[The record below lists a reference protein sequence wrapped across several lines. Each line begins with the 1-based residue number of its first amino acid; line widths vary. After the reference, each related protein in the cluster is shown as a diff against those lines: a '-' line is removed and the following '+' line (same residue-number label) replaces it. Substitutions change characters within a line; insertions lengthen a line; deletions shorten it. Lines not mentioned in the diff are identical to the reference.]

1 MLELL
6 GKDLVLL
13 VKESIIPLLE
23 NLNHNHLLLQEL
35 LLVTC
40 NVFMMK
46 LFPFLLGVPDAVEKL
61 VVRLLLEFKLRH

>member
-13 VKESIIPLLE
+13 VEESIISLLE

-35 LLVTC
+35 LLVTG